1 MLNETPYSNETSD
14 GTQHSVSV
22 GVTYTGRKIFRETLD
37 LAGAKALLSPLN
49 LHDVLEFC
57 ARLNAVNQ
65 ITPPEVEGWKSAGG
79 KELIECLLHYLPE
92 AVHRQRA
99 RDISRTPMPFSP
111 LVGAAISGII
121 GLACRWC
128 QEEGGEP
135 LANSLCR
142 GNVMRVLF
150 ALQGALVDKK
160 KLMQIG
166 NVGGLRQAF
175 PYVTRSILANR
186 PVNMTHDLGRLHA
199 LASRPEIHD
208 ALAKRGKCS
217 VNDWFQGSFG
227 LSVSRYQYAMT
238 ALTCY
243 AAQFRAKA
251 PSSSPFWLPLRT
263 FVEAVGGSHAEVEAL
278 IRSAETTPELLAKKS
293 EPVELAEAVYYIDDL
308 LVTPLLRVGDAH
320 LITSFEGVFANFMHG
335 LSYKSSRVA
344 EQRSGGPD
352 KDIAAGARGG
362 FGPIFE
368 EYACWLA
375 FQWFGDSNVEV
386 ITNYRVKLPGHK
398 SFGELP
404 QGDILFI
411 YGGVGYLIEVKAIV
425 PPLPVRRCGDLSLI
439 VKMLVPS
446 DKNGTL
452 DRSGLVLQTR
462 RLGEGLV
469 NGCGVRADGKTPI
482 PALRRVFPIGLVFEH
497 LPLRYPFTIPFE
509 MDVQQ
514 TCGVKVFEDSGALAP
529 LQFFDIEAFE
539 MWDAVFDLPLEAA
552 GLLAALEKR
561 ATNEIFRYETI
572 EHVRGCR
579 RTNRRQKPGVLQILA
594 DESEGFVRANCKPGR
609 AANTGPE
616 RAGS

>member
-1 MLNETPYSNETSD
+1 MLDETPYSSQTSD
-14 GTQHSVSV
+14 GRQHSMSV
-22 GVTYTGRKIFRETLD
+22 GVTWTGREVFRETLD
-37 LAGAKALLSPLN
+37 VVGAKALLSPLN
-49 LHDVLEFC
+49 LHCVLEFC
-57 ARLNAVNQ
+57 ACLNAVNQ
-65 ITPPEVEGWKSAGG
+65 ITAQEVGGWKSAGG
-79 KELIECLLHYLPE
+79 EELLERLLHDLLEPVY
-92 AVHRQRA
+92 HQRA
-99 RDISRTPMPFSP
+99 RNISRTPMPFAP
-111 LVGAAISGII
+111 LVGAAISGVV

-128 QEEGGEP
+128 QKEGGE
-135 LANSLCR
+135 SLKTSRCR
-142 GNVMRVLF
+142 GNVTRILF
-150 ALQGALVDKK
+150 ALQGVLVDKQK
-160 KLMQIG
+160 VVRIG
-166 NVGGLRQAF
+166 NVDELRQAF
-175 PYVTRSILANR
+175 PYVARSILANR
-186 PVNMTHDLGRLHA
+186 PVNIPHDLGRLHA

-227 LSVSRYQYAMT
+227 LSVSRYQFAMT
-238 ALTCY
+238 ALAGY

-251 PSSSPFWLPLRT
+251 PSSSPFWLPLRA
-263 FVEAVGGSHAEVEAL
+263 FVEAVGGSHGEVEAL
-278 IRSAETTPELLAKKS
+278 IRSAETTPELMAKKA
-293 EPVELAEAVYYIDDL
+293 EPVELAEAVYYLDDL
-308 LVTPLLRVGDAH
+308 LVTPLLGVGDSH
-320 LITSFEGVFANFMHG
+320 LITSFEGIFANFMHG

-375 FQWFGDSNVEV
+375 FQWFGESNVEV

-411 YGGVGYLIEVKAIV
+411 HGGVGYLIEVKAIV

-446 DKNGTL
+446 DKNGTP
-452 DRSGLVLQTR
+452 DRSGLVVQTR

-514 TCGVKVFEDSGALAP
+514 TCALQVFEDSGALAP

-552 GLLAALEKR
+552 ALLAALEKR
-561 ATNEIFRYETI
+561 ATNEMFRYETI
-572 EHVRGCR
+572 EHVHGCR
-579 RTNRRQKPGVLQILA
+579 RTNGRQKPGVLQALA
-594 DESEGFVRANCKPGR
+594 DESEGYVRANCKPGR
-609 AANTGPE
+609 AANTNH
-616 RAGS
+616 